1 MVKYSAAMPFV
12 PMELD
17 RTSVVPMHRQIY
29 DHLREAILSGQLV
42 GGLRLPA
49 TRTLATELGVSRNTV
64 MSAFDQLLAE
74 GYMEGKVGAGT
85 YVARVLPD
93 VVLYVAAP
101 PGENNVGSHTGRAIS
116 RRGHLVDTAARRD
129 AHYHE
134 LPRAFRPGLP
144 ALDAFPFRIWAGL
157 LAKRW
162 RNPSPQLLGPGDPAG
177 YGPLREAVAGY
188 LGAARGVRCHP
199 DQVIITAGSQQA
211 LDLVAR
217 TLLDPGDVAWI
228 EEPGYLGTR
237 RALLGAS
244 IQLAP
249 VPVDGEGLD
258 VAAGIAGA
266 PHARL
271 LCVSPSCQYP
281 LGMTMSL
288 GRRLAL
294 LEWAAKAGAWVLE
307 DDYNSEY
314 RYANRPLAALQG
326 LDTEGRVI
334 YVGSFSKVLFPSL
347 RLGYMVAPPELV
359 DAFVAMRSGTDVHPP
374 TPEQVVL
381 TDFIA
386 EGHFARHIRR
396 MRSLYAERQAILVEA
411 ATQEL
416 KGLLQVRPAD
426 AGMHLIG
433 WLPPGTDDD
442 AASSRAMAQG
452 VYAPGLSSFYL
463 GEPGLPGLLLGY
475 TGVSGAEI
483 KVGLRRLA
491 WALGQ
496 GSELVATRR

>member
-1 MVKYSAAMPFV
+1 VVKYSAAMPFV
-12 PMELD
+12 PIELD
-17 RTSVVPMHRQIY
+17 RSSSIPMHRQLY
-29 DHLREAILSGQLV
+29 DHLRGAILSRQLV

-49 TRTLATELGVSRNTV
+49 TRMLATELGVSRNTV
-64 MSAFDQLLAE
+64 VNAFDQLLAE
-74 GYMEGKVGAGT
+74 GYMEGRVGAGT

-93 VVLYVAAP
+93 EVLYVAAP
-101 PGENNVGSHTGRAIS
+101 QGENNGASHAERTISQRGR
-116 RRGHLVDTAARRD
+116 LVSTVARRD
-129 AHYHE
+129 IDSHKIPH
-134 LPRAFRPGLP
+134 AFRPGLP
-144 ALDAFPFRIWAGL
+144 ALDAFPSRIWSGL
-157 LAKRW
+157 LLKHW

-177 YGPLREAVAGY
+177 YRPLREAVASY

-217 TLLDPGDVAWI
+217 ALLDPGDAAWI

-249 VPVDGEGLD
+249 VPVDSEGLD
-258 VAAGIAGA
+258 VTAGIECA
-266 PHARL
+266 PQAKL

-281 LGMTMSL
+281 LGMTLSL
-288 GRRLAL
+288 ARRLAL

-326 LDTEGRVI
+326 VDTEGRVL

-347 RLGYMVAPPELV
+347 RLGYLVAPPNLV

-411 ATQEL
+411 AAQEL
-416 KGLLQVRPAD
+416 KGLLEVRPAD

-433 WLPPGTDDD
+433 WLPPGTDDNG
-442 AASSRAMAQG
+442 ASARAQAHG
-452 VYAPGLSSFYL
+452 VYAPALSSFYL
-463 GEPGLPGLLLGY
+463 NEPGPPGLLLGY
-475 TGVSGAEI
+475 TGVSEQEI
-483 KVGLRRLA
+483 REGVRRLA
-491 WALGQ
+491 LGL
-496 GSELVATRR
+496 GVSGRL